1 MDPNF
6 KKIAEQNFEKYDS
19 NKSNF
24 IEIAEL
30 KSLMID
36 VAKECKLDRP
46 DDEEIQDTLKNF
58 DTNQDNKISLE
69 EFMSLFQILYQMKSK

>member
-1 MDPNF
+1 MDSNF
-6 KKIAEQNFEKYDS
+6 KLIAEQNFAKYDT

-36 VAKECKLDRP
+36 VSKQCKLPRP
-46 DDEEIQDTLKNF
+46 DDEEIQETLKDF
-58 DTNQDNKISLE
+58 DTNRDNKISFE
-69 EFMSLFQILYQMKSK
+69 EFMSLFQVLYQMKS